1 MIVYVLIYCSIMQMK
16 QTVLLLLDTWPY
28 IGLTVVEL
36 INVYPQSFYTN
47 GDTAH
52 KSSVLKEASQT
63 VCHFIF

>member
-1 MIVYVLIYCSIMQMK
+1 MQMK

-47 GDTAH
+47 GDTAY